1 MEKRDLVTTDL
12 RNNHIFII
20 PLTTPGNSDTTS
32 VHSSA
37 REEKEENITTDHNA
51 GMVSLWKIMFYKII
65 ITNCMAIAEFSII

>member
-51 GMVSLWKIMFYKII
+51 GMVSL
-65 ITNCMAIAEFSII
+65 